1 MFIIIFMNRIRD
13 LREEYNLTQTD
24 LAKAVNTSQRN
35 ISRWEKGEIEMGA
48 NFAIALAKYFNV
60 SVEYLLGLS
69 DEYDFPILTIDHLPE
84 KKKAPIAER
93 TQLSEIQENFI
104 SEFKEFFSEKTFWK
118 YAQLYQAMDRDT
130 RIFALGYLCSYLKNV
145 GMNVDAFL
153 K

>member
-1 MFIIIFMNRIRD
+1 MGFKEILKM
-13 LREEYNLTQTD
+13 LRSEKNISQAK
-24 LAKAVNTSQRN
+24 LAKSLNLERYIVSNWEQGRTEPN
-35 ISRWEKGEIEMGA
+35 IDDLIR
-48 NFAIALAKYFNV
+48 
-60 SVEYLLGLS
+60 LS
-69 DEYDFPILTIDHLPE
+69 DFFSISVDELIGKESDYNSLIKHETTLPE

>member
-1 MFIIIFMNRIRD
+1 MFIIIFMNRIKE

-24 LAKAVNTSQRN
+24 LANAVNTSQRN

-48 NFAIALAKYFNV
+48 NFAITLAKYFNV

-69 DEYDFPILTIDHLPE
+69 DELDFPILTIDHLPE
-84 KKKAPIAER
+84 KKKAPIAKR

-104 SEFKEFFSEKTFWK
+104 NEFKEFFSEKTFWK

-130 RIFALGYLCSYLKNV
+130 RIFSLGYLCSYLKNV